1 MPGFFEETEEMQIYK
16 TLGADATAL
25 KNDRN
30 TMGIVKKCQGILE
43 YPCGIVFDRFTP
55 NSVTT
60 GCFYEEAN
68 ATCDEIVSSVPA

>member
-1 MPGFFEETEEMQIYK
+1 
-16 TLGADATAL
+16 
-25 KNDRN
+25 
-30 TMGIVKKCQGILE
+30 MGIVKKCQGILE

-68 ATCDEIVSSVPA
+68 AMCDEIVSSVPA